1 MQWQRGVNHVITQK
15 MRYAVAKGNKSC
27 HNPEMC
33 IVQYTVAKGNKSCH
47 NPEMRIVQYSLAK
60 GSESCRN
67 LENACCAVFGFDD
80 IKRGGLFDI

>member
-1 MQWQRGVNHVITQK
+1 
-15 MRYAVAKGNKSC
+15 
-27 HNPEMC
+27 MC

-47 NPEMRIVQYSLAK
+47 NPEMRIVQYALAK

-80 IKRGGLFDI
+80 I